1 MQEILII
8 LATAGGGG
16 FFGWLFSRKKQNAE
30 VIGAEID
37 NDVKVIELWKG
48 WSEHLKEEINI
59 MQDKINKLTKRIEE
73 LESENRQHMATIE
86 KLVTKS
92 HGKNKQ
98 AYNAKRGDI

>member
-1 MQEILII
+1 MKEILII

-16 FFGWLFSRKKQNAE
+16 LFGWFFTRKKQEVE
-30 VIGAEID
+30 VIGTEID

-59 MQDKINKLTKRIEE
+59 MHNRIEKLTKRIEE
-73 LESENRQHMATIE
+73 LENENKEHLTTIE

-92 HGKNKQ
+92 HGK
-98 AYNAKRGDI
+98 RI